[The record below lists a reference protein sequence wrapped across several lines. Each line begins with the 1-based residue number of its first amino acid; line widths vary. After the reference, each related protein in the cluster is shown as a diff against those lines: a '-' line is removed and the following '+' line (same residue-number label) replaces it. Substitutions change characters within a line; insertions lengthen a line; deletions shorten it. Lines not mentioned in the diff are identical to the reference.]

1 VIILKEDKPAEHFLF
16 DIGPARHITYRL
28 TFAGFV
34 ELKKKLSHAIMIA
47 LTSAPFEVEPKLS
60 SNQQFFADFT
70 KGKDIN
76 WLIGPSLTHRRL
88 VQDCLEFGSLFIFRN
103 SWLSIAGP
111 EMSKFKLSA
120 AMKFSRLR
128 DKEGWIGISIRNHH
142 FFANYGHLLYLTSI
156 GKVCWT
162 VPDNELG
169 NYHDEEIGVL
179 SDFDIN
185 RFYKFQI
192 EANDHSISMFIDDIG
207 GDFKISEM
215 PYVYP
220 AGRILFQT
228 YIARA
233 CIQYIDVQQK

>member
-1 VIILKEDKPAEHFLF
+1 
-16 DIGPARHITYRL
+16 
-28 TFAGFV
+28 
-34 ELKKKLSHAIMIA
+34 
-47 LTSAPFEVEPKLS
+47 
-60 SNQQFFADFT
+60 
-70 KGKDIN
+70 
-76 WLIGPSLTHRRL
+76 
-88 VQDCLEFGSLFIFRN
+88 
-103 SWLSIAGP
+103 
-111 EMSKFKLSA
+111 
-120 AMKFSRLR
+120 
-128 DKEGWIGISIRNHH
+128 
-142 FFANYGHLLYLTSI
+142 
-156 GKVCWT
+156 